1 MAERGNPPAGKP
13 ACLLNCNGHGI
24 CDDKAE
30 GTAKCKC
37 DNGYTGTPDCRSSAV
52 RGDPPPMPAGLPPA
66 KPCPNKCSGHG
77 SCGIEG
83 KCTCDKGFEGS
94 ADCSSKTC
102 PNNCNGHGECISGK
116 CNCFVGFDDTPE
128 CTKLPC
134 PNKCSGHGTCAKG
147 SCTCDL
153 GFSGAD
159 CATPKGSTPPPV
171 IVEKPQKEQK
181 IDEDALAA
189 MVAKMIKPP
198 PPAPAPI
205 VQVVQAPPVPA
216 AMAQQKQQENE
227 NLANIFAKKL
237 QSMLPPTAKCP
248 RDCSGHGTCVPT
260 GKCKGEEPYTASEAC
275 AKAPVSLEEC
285 SVCCTY
291 QCVKKCKPKLSLGPQ
306 SYLDC
311 YNDCSTGTGGE
322 GASGGPSGSPF
333 NPQDNNGV
341 EQKDVDKYALD
352 KLTGDSGQPA
362 TSYPNVGGGL
372 PGGTSAKLLSSVKNG
387 DTTTAGNVV
396 AAMPADTTPAILLE
410 QHSRARSRMVR
421 STMSIFSGMD
431 LGITG
436 RGSCMD
442 VCTSG
447 EHPDVSFKC
456 HKTLQ
461 ELSQS
466 SAQYE
471 LPREIRVLVDK
482 LKKDR
487 YKFKETGVETKHA
500 L

>member
-1 MAERGNPPAGKP
+1 
-13 ACLLNCNGHGI
+13 
-24 CDDKAE
+24 
-30 GTAKCKC
+30 
-37 DNGYTGTPDCRSSAV
+37 
-52 RGDPPPMPAGLPPA
+52 MPAGLPPS

-77 SCGIEG
+77 SCGLEG
-83 KCTCDKGFEGS
+83 KCTCDKGFDS
-94 ADCSSKTC
+94 TADCSSKTC

-147 SCTCDL
+147 SCTCDV

-171 IVEKPQKEQK
+171 IVEKPAAQAPK
-181 IDEDALAA
+181 IDEDAIAA
-189 MVAKMIKPP
+189 KVAKMIK
-198 PPAPAPI
+198 PAPAPI
-205 VQVVQAPPVPA
+205 VQVVQAPAAPVVGLPPTIK
-216 AMAQQKQQENE
+216 QKENE
-227 NLANIFAKKL
+227 NEMLANIFAKKL

-248 RDCSGHGTCVPT
+248 HDCSGHGTCLPT
-260 GKCKGEEPYTASEAC
+260 GKCKCEEPYTASEDC

-291 QCVKKCKPKLSLGPQ
+291 QCTKKCKPKLSEGPQ

-322 GASGGPSGSPF
+322 GTSGGTTSAPF

-341 EQKDVDKYALD
+341 DQKDVDKYALD
-352 KLTGDSGQPA
+352 KVAGDSGQVA

-372 PGGTSAKLLSSVKNG
+372 PGATASKLLSSVKSG
-387 DTTTAGNVV
+387 DTTTANNVV
-396 AAMPADTTPAILLE
+396 AAMPTPAILLE
-410 QHSRARSRMVR
+410 QHARARSRMMR
-421 STMSIFSGMD
+421 STMSLFGAMD
-431 LGITG
+431 LGIQG

-461 ELSQS
+461 DLSQS
-466 SAQYE
+466 SSQFE

-482 LKKDR
+482 MKKDR
-487 YKFKETGVETKHA
+487 YKFKETGVQTKRA